1 MPRRGSSGDG
11 DAPVETGR
19 VASRFRERSRERR
32 RRRWGRTCIGQ
43 VPEEHAQLFFTSR

>member
-11 DAPVETGR
+11 DAALETGR

-32 RRRWGRTCIGQ
+32 RGRWLG
-43 VPEEHAQLFFTSR
+43 SRLHRSSA